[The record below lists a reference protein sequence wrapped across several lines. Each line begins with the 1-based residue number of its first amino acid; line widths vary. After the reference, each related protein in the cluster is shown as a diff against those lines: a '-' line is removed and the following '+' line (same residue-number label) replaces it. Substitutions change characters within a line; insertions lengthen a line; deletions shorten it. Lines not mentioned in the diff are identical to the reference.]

1 MLRQAVSRQFRG
13 PAALILWASWLLG
26 PVAWALHENV
36 SYFLAPQ
43 ICGTG
48 NLWPLH
54 LASVLALAM
63 AAAGGAIAWRS
74 WTLADSSE
82 EVGAKPARERI
93 RFMALVGLLF
103 SGLSAFGILVESIPN
118 FILDPC
124 LDAS

>member
-1 MLRQAVSRQFRG
+1 MLRQAASRQFRG

-36 SYFLAPQ
+36 SYLLAPQ

-48 NLWPLH
+48 RMWLLH
-54 LASVLALAM
+54 LASLLALAM

-74 WTLADSSE
+74 WMLADTQ
-82 EVGAKPARERI
+82 EVGARPAGERI

>member
-1 MLRQAVSRQFRG
+1 MLRQAASRQFRG
-13 PAALILWASWLLG
+13 PAALILWASWVLG

-36 SYFLAPQ
+36 SYFLVPQ
-43 ICGTG
+43 LCGTG
-48 NLWPLH
+48 QLWPLH
-54 LASVLALAM
+54 LASVLTLAL
-63 AAAGGAIAWRS
+63 AAAGAAIAWRS
-74 WTLADSSE
+74 WTLAE
-82 EVGAKPARERI
+82 EKGSAAAIARGRI